1 MFRIKKPILYI
12 SSPPVNLAIKLVDTT
27 LNEEYFLAPQIA
39 YAILIVE
46 TECLT
51 MADQSKEK
59 SLEMRVAELEDKL
72 SQLHITEDE
81 MKAFHKV
88 NNLLGGSASTGGGG
102 VAPRAGCILDCHTGC
117 INECAIRAC
126 TIVRSCTIR
135 ACTIRACTFE
145 CGGNC
150 DPGGGGGLLGGGG
163 FGGFGG

>member
-1 MFRIKKPILYI
+1 
-12 SSPPVNLAIKLVDTT
+12 
-27 LNEEYFLAPQIA
+27 
-39 YAILIVE
+39 
-46 TECLT
+46 

-72 SQLHITEDE
+72 SKLHITEDE
-81 MKAFHKV
+81 MKAYQKV
-88 NNLLGGSASTGGGG
+88 SSLLGSGGGGG
-102 VAPRAGCILDCHTGC
+102 VSPRAGCVLDCSGGC

-145 CGGNC
+145 CGGEC
-150 DPGGGGGLLGGGG
+150 LPGGGGLMGGGG

>member
-1 MFRIKKPILYI
+1 
-12 SSPPVNLAIKLVDTT
+12 
-27 LNEEYFLAPQIA
+27 
-39 YAILIVE
+39 
-46 TECLT
+46 

-72 SQLHITEDE
+72 SKLHITEDD
-81 MKAFHKV
+81 MKAYQKV
-88 NNLLGGSASTGGGG
+88 SSLLGSGGGG
-102 VAPRAGCILDCHTGC
+102 VSPRAGCVLDCSGGC

-145 CGGNC
+145 CGGEC
-150 DPGGGGGLLGGGG
+150 LPGGGGLMGGGG

>member
-1 MFRIKKPILYI
+1 
-12 SSPPVNLAIKLVDTT
+12 
-27 LNEEYFLAPQIA
+27 
-39 YAILIVE
+39 
-46 TECLT
+46 

-72 SQLHITEDE
+72 SKLHITEDE
-81 MKAFHKV
+81 MKAYQKDSS
-88 NNLLGGSASTGGGG
+88 LLGSGGGG
-102 VAPRAGCILDCHTGC
+102 VSPRAGCVLDCSGGC

-145 CGGNC
+145 CGGEC
-150 DPGGGGGLLGGGG
+150 LPGGGGLMGGGG